1 MGYKALL
8 LNNKIP
14 NIFLKILGYKI
25 DRKNEKC
32 ISYRKDI
39 YGKDEYN
46 YAIRYEIHIFRDKVF
61 NQSEICVTPYYS
73 RSDMYDWFNGEEAL
87 RYLMNL
93 DSRLCRYTKIREE

>member
-14 NIFLKILGYKI
+14 DTFLKILGYKI
-25 DRKNEKC
+25 INKNEKC
-32 ISYRKDI
+32 TSFQKDI
-39 YGKDEYN
+39 YGKDEYS
-46 YAIRYEIHIFRDKVF
+46 YGIRYEIHIFRDKVF

-93 DSRLCRYTKIREE
+93 DRRLCKYTKIREE